1 MLSKKISF
9 QDLDK
14 VIHEPARLVISGILG
29 EFEEVDFNFLVRA
42 TGLSNGNLAAHL
54 RKMEEAGYVG
64 VKKEFKDRKP
74 HSVYSFTPLGR
85 SRHQSHIR
93 NLKKLIG

>member
-1 MLSKKISF
+1 MSNDKITF
-9 QDLDK
+9 LDLDK
-14 VIHEPARLVISGILG
+14 VIHEPARLVISGILS
-29 EFEEVDFNFLVRA
+29 EFEEVDFNFLLCA

-85 SRHQSHIR
+85 SRYQSHVR
-93 NLKKLIG
+93 NLKKLLG